1 MLKSLH
7 IENIA
12 VIERAD
18 VDFSGGLGVLT
29 GETGAGKSVM
39 IDALNA
45 VLGSRTSREL
55 VRSGAEKALVTA
67 SFENEYARRWCEE
80 NDIEVDDEEIVLSRR
95 LTSDGR
101 SSARVN
107 GVPVSAA
114 QLRELGGLLLDIHGQ
129 NDGRQLLDERRHM
142 DYLDR

>member
-18 VDFSGGLGVLT
+18 VDFSGGLGVPT

-55 VRSGAEKALVTA
+55 VRSGADKALVTA

-80 NDIEVDDEEIVLSRR
+80 TISRP
-95 LTSDGR
+95 TMTR
-101 SSARVN
+101 SFSH
-107 GVPVSAA
+107 GV
-114 QLRELGGLLLDIHGQ
+114 
-129 NDGRQLLDERRHM
+129 
-142 DYLDR
+142 

>member
-18 VDFSGGLGVLT
+18 VDFPGGLGVLT

-45 VLGSRTSREL
+45 VLGSRTSR
-55 VRSGAEKALVTA
+55 
-67 SFENEYARRWCEE
+67 
-80 NDIEVDDEEIVLSRR
+80 
-95 LTSDGR
+95 
-101 SSARVN
+101 
-107 GVPVSAA
+107 
-114 QLRELGGLLLDIHGQ
+114 
-129 NDGRQLLDERRHM
+129 
-142 DYLDR
+142 